1 MTLRVP
7 FWSRHA
13 ANALT
18 AYRVVAAPVFAT
30 AVLSKE
36 PWHGVLAAALF
47 CGAAVSDVYDGRLA
61 RYFGQAS
68 TGGRV
73 FDHFADI
80 GFLLVSYSALVV
92 AGLVP
97 WWVPGAIGT
106 SFLVYVIDS
115 LWRPAPLRAG
125 LVGSR
130 IGHFGGIANYVVLG
144 VVTFDA
150 VVGLRVLPDVIHRLL
165 FAAVPL
171 YSGASV
177 AVRLFSARTTTD

>member
-1 MTLRVP
+1 MTSRTP

-18 AYRVVAAPVFAT
+18 AYRVVAAPVFA
-30 AVLSKE
+30 ACVLSGE
-36 PWHGVLAAALF
+36 PFHAVVAAALF
-47 CGAAVSDVYDGRLA
+47 CGAAASDVYDGRLA
-61 RYFGQAS
+61 RYFGQA
-68 TGGRV
+68 TTHGRF

-92 AGLVP
+92 AGFVP
-97 WWVPGAIGT
+97 WWVPGAIGM
-106 SFLVYVIDS
+106 SFLIYVTDS

-150 VVGLRVLPDVIHRLL
+150 VVGLRVLPDAIHRLL
-165 FAAVPL
+165 FGAVLL

-177 AVRLFSARTTTD
+177 AVRLFSGRSTTG